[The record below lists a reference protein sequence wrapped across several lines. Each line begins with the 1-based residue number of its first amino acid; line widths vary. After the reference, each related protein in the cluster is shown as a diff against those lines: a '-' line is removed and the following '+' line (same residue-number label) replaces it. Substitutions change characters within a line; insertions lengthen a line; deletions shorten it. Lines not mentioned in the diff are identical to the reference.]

1 MSISHLLKAFSL
13 SCVAL
18 VSCSLSSLAQ
28 TITLNPLEITY
39 FASQIQCG
47 SGSSLID
54 VQVNV
59 YHNQQFVQTLSLN
72 DTVYL
77 PINSF
82 EELTFQYNFVDSG
95 CSPTTPTEMV
105 LAPEDTVP
113 NLPGAYDQD
122 SIRAMLNGLNE
133 YEELFLAE
141 LGTTNPDSSAYD
153 LQDVVLVINNNPTIR
168 DTDGDLLPDD
178 KDPDIYVYTFID

>member
-1 MSISHLLKAFSL
+1 MSISHLLKAVSI
-13 SCVAL
+13 SCVAM
-18 VSCSLSSLAQ
+18 VSCSLSSIAQ
-28 TITLNPLEITY
+28 TASNPIEITY
-39 FASQIQCG
+39 FDSQIQCG
-47 SGSSLID
+47 EGSSLINVKVD
-54 VQVNV
+54 V
-59 YHNQQFVQTLSLN
+59 YSNQQFVQTLSLK

-82 EELTFQYNFVDSG
+82 EELTFEYNFVDSE
-95 CSPTTPTEMV
+95 CSPTTPTEMI

-122 SIRAMLNGLNE
+122 SIQEMLNGLNE

-153 LQDVVLVINNNPTIR
+153 LQDVVLVINNNPT
-168 DTDGDLLPDD
+168 
-178 KDPDIYVYTFID
+178 DPDIYTYTILD

>member
-1 MSISHLLKAFSL
+1 MS
-13 SCVAL
+13 V
-18 VSCSLSSLAQ
+18 SSLAIISCSFNSIAQ
-28 TITLNPLEITY
+28 AVSPNAIELTY

-47 SGSSLID
+47 AGSSLIN
-54 VQVNV
+54 VQVDV
-59 YHNQQFVQTLSLN
+59 YRNQQFVNTLSLN
-72 DTVYL
+72 DSLYL

-82 EELTFQYNFVDSG
+82 DELTFQYNFTNAE

-122 SIRAMLNGLNE
+122 SIQQMLDGLNE
-133 YEELFLAE
+133 YEELFLVE

-153 LQDVVLVINNNPTIR
+153 LQDVVMIINNNPTPVK
-168 DTDGDLLPDD
+168 TD
-178 KDPDIYVYTFID
+178 